1 MRDTYD
7 SVTIDWLGAKRPR
20 GRPATGRAMTNAERK
35 RLQRERAGQVVFTVD
50 LPEDL
55 VDLFNEYLRFKDLT
69 KSAVIEKLLRSQLL
83 RKR

>member
-1 MRDTYD
+1 MKDHHD
-7 SVTIDWLGAKRPR
+7 SVTIDLLAEKRPR
-20 GRPATGRAMTNAERK
+20 GRPATGRAMTSAERK
-35 RLQRERAGQVVFTVD
+35 RLQRERAGRVVFTVD

-55 VDLFNEYLRFKDLT
+55 VNLFNEYLRFKDLT

>member
-1 MRDTYD
+1 MKD
-7 SVTIDWLGAKRPR
+7 SHDFATIDLLGKKRSR
-20 GRPATGRAMTNAERK
+20 GRPSTGCAMTPAERK
-35 RLQRERAGQVVFTVD
+35 RLQRERAGHVVFTVE

-55 VDLFNEYLRFKDLT
+55 IHEFNDYLRFKDLT